1 MPEVEVVFAGWDIST
16 FEIPFKHRDMGIMSV
31 DKLSK
36 VYSQCDLCLIISN
49 TNLSLLPLEVMASNS
64 VAVCSKGANSTW
76 LVNEENSV
84 LVEYEPRNIAETME
98 FYLKNPEKL
107 AEIRK
112 KGLTFAQL
120 TSWEKE
126 AEKVRDALLKG
137 IKEDER

>member
-1 MPEVEVVFAGWDIST
+1 M
-16 FEIPFKHRDMGIMSV
+16 
-31 DKLSK
+31 
-36 VYSQCDLCLIISN
+36 
-49 TNLSLLPLEVMASNS
+49 
-64 VAVCSKGANSTW
+64 
-76 LVNEENSV
+76 
-84 LVEYEPRNIAETME
+84 
-98 FYLKNPEKL
+98 KNPEKL